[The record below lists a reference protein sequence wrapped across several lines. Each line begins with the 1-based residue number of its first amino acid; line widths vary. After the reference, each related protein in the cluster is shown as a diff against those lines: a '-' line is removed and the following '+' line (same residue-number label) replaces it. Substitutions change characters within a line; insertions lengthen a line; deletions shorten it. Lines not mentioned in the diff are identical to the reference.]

1 MYFLTDQV
9 ESVKVV
15 VNDQGLPVSR
25 TEYLPYGETWFQEG
39 ESGHTPKYNSQ
50 EMDKESGFYFFNAR
64 HYDSEIGRFVTAD
77 SIVDEVFDSQGWNRY
92 MYVRGNPIRYMDP
105 TGHEPY
111 YPSGVEGYDLDL
123 GAGPGGMGGAPEYV
137 PKQGLVGSTNS
148 GQGLAGS
155 VSEQAAVSQT
165 KEQVEGALQQ
175 APEGRGDVET
185 SITIRNPNPNTNADF
200 TVSMVVEGNIVDDNV
215 TGHEKIHNF
224 WA

>member
-1 MYFLTDQV
+1 VNHIYLNGVRIAAATPAGGAMYFLTDQV

-77 SIVDEVFDSQGWNRY
+77 SVVDGSTDSQGWNRY
-92 MYVRGNPIRYMDP
+92 MYTRGNPVRYMDP
-105 TGHEPY
+105 TGHY
-111 YPSGVEGYDLDL
+111 WQLIV
-123 GAGPGGMGGAPEYV
+123 AIV
-137 PKQGLVGSTNS
+137 GLVLELGESNVC
-148 GQGLAGS
+148 L
-155 VSEQAAVSQT
+155 EL
-165 KEQVEGALQQ
+165 KLKMDLKL
-175 APEGRGDVET
+175 PECFKKVF
-185 SITIRNPNPNTNADF
+185 SICP
-200 TVSMVVEGNIVDDNV
+200 
-215 TGHEKIHNF
+215 